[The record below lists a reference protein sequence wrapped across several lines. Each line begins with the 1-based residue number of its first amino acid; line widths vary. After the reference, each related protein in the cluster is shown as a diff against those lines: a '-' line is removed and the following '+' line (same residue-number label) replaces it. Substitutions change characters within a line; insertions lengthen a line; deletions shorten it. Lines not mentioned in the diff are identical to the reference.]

1 MPSID
6 RSVLAI
12 DDRCEVCGSTLLAE
26 EVHYVLEER
35 PAEPRELCAV
45 LAGHAHCLP
54 AGALSAPEAIAYI
67 DSVEATVR
75 GHALLTL

>member
-1 MPSID
+1 MSSID
-6 RSVLAI
+6 RSVLTV

-54 AGALSAPEAIAYI
+54 GRALSAHEAMAYLE
-67 DSVEATVR
+67 SAEAR
-75 GHALLTL
+75 EAGHALLTL